1 MATYKCC
8 ISIMIGSN
16 STGNLVDCITIQNEI
31 LLEGKRGVMCQKNAG
46 LGQGMGVTPKFFFV
60 RHRTSPFLHW
70 QWQCCSA
77 AVDPASRR
85 LNGTHLGTPRAPAQS
100 RPHVRIYDK
109 LHSGRRVA
117 LVTVVIQ
124 GARPSVITAVTGL
137 RSLAWPQA
145 QASLTIMFK
154 QRFAQRLPTRA
165 L

>member
-1 MATYKCC
+1 
-8 ISIMIGSN
+8 MIGSN
-16 STGNLVDCITIQNEI
+16 SAGNLVDCITIQNEI

-46 LGQGMGVTPKFFFV
+46 LGQGMGVTPKIFFV

-109 LHSGRRVA
+109 LYSGRRVA

-124 GARPSVITAVTGL
+124 GARPSVITGSG
-137 RSLAWPQA
+137 SLAG
-145 QASLTIMFK
+145 SGSGLK
-154 QRFAQRLPTRA
+154 LRK
-165 L
+165 